1 MQSPHSYPWPS
12 QYASWTSCFLT
23 NYQSLGH
30 YHLFRRSLDAHN
42 FKYTPSHPKL
52 ARLPALRLREQKRVH
67 PQHTTTV
74 HSLSPPHLPTPRLPR
89 TTVMTPDC
97 NHKHTVPISFTPG
110 FTSRTRLIDRRQTRL
125 ATLEDGTGTAKE
137 NEKERQSEYEW
148 RNRLHVPAPGIY
160 PTSRS
165 LSSSLGLP
173 LAAPLAATTV
183 VTPYTVS
190 T

>member
-12 QYASWTSCFLT
+12 QYASWVCVDKNCCEYGCPQKTWFLT
-23 NYQSLGH
+23 NYQSLEH

-52 ARLPALRLREQKRVH
+52 AQLPALRLREQKRVH

-110 FTSRTRLIDRRQTRL
+110 STSRTRLIDRRQTRL

-137 NEKERQSEYEW
+137 NEKERQFEYEW
-148 RNRLHVPAPGIY
+148 RCVAG
-160 PTSRS
+160 
-165 LSSSLGLP
+165 
-173 LAAPLAATTV
+173 
-183 VTPYTVS
+183 
-190 T
+190 